1 MVEDD
6 RNPVVLIVDD
16 EPNVIHALKRLLR
29 KEPIDVLSAQNGQ
42 EALSLMAEH
51 TVDILL
57 TDHRMPQMSGI
68 ELLSAVKDK
77 YPDTLRM
84 ILTGYTDIDTI
95 AECVNQGQI
104 YKFFFKPW
112 DDSQLV
118 LEIRQAIEHRK
129 LLQANARLNE
139 TILVQNLELKR
150 INDHL
155 EERIEERT
163 RELKLQNAA
172 LELARAILEEIPV
185 PILGVSAEHLIV
197 WMNGAGRRVLGEIRP
212 LSLGD
217 TVEDHFGN
225 PIPEKIDLVFREA
238 KAAQFVW
245 ENQPVEIIPL
255 SGKFMGKGVILLFQN
270 EVSDHAQEQ

>member
-1 MVEDD
+1 MVDDD

-29 KEPIDVLSAQNGQ
+29 KEPINVLSAQNGQ
-42 EALSLMAEH
+42 EALSLMETHA
-51 TVDILL
+51 VDILL

-68 ELLSAVKDK
+68 ELLSAVKET

-112 DDSQLV
+112 DDNQLI

-129 LLQANARLNE
+129 LLRANTILNE
-139 TILVQNLELKR
+139 TIRARNTELKR
-150 INDHL
+150 MNDHL

-163 RELKLQNAA
+163 RELRFQNAA
-172 LELARAILEEIPV
+172 LELARAILEEIPL
-185 PILGVSAEHLIV
+185 PILGVSTEHLIV
-197 WMNGAGRRVLGEIRP
+197 WMNRSGRQVLGGDRP
-212 LSLGD
+212 LRLGD
-217 TVEDHFGN
+217 AAEDHF
-225 PIPEKIDLVFREA
+225 PEEICRRMDQVLRELHPERLQWA
-238 KAAQFVW
+238 DREMA
-245 ENQPVEIIPL
+245 ILPL
-255 SGKFMGKGVILLFQN
+255 SGAFSGKGVILLFQ
-270 EVSDHAQEQ
+270 